1 MSIKITSIIEK
12 DVVTMD
18 EERTALEAAAAM
30 AKMYVGS
37 VIVKKA
43 ERVTGLFSERTLMMK
58 IVAVG
63 LDPAVVKLREVMAR
77 DLVMVGPD
85 ATCHQCIMLMKKY
98 RCRHLTVFDKDEL
111 LGVVSLRDMVALMME
126 EKEHLVE
133 ELKGYMDEPDE
144 K

>member
-43 ERVTGLFSERTLMMK
+43 AKVTGLFSERTLMMK
-58 IVAVG
+58 VVAAG
-63 LDPAVVKLREVMAR
+63 LDPAAVKLREVMSR

-98 RCRHLTVFDKDEL
+98 RCRHLTVFDKDEF
-111 LGVVSLRDMVALMME
+111 LGVVSLRDMVALMMK

-133 ELKGYMDEPDE
+133 EIKGYMDEPD
-144 K
+144 